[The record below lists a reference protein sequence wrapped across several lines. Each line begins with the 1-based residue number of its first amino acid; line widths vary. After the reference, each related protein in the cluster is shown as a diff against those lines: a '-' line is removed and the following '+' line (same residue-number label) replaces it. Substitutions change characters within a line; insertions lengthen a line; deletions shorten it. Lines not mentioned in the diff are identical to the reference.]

1 MFNSLAYNCDFQD
14 AIGNSVL
21 TNIDL
26 LIPSKAQLTRQ
37 PTGALVLLANEVL
50 AQPSQRTMQ
59 GTLQGIPNKEKASPA
74 SRQLREDHGVN
85 LSNCMNRNAAW
96 KLYQLFVL
104 LLKI

>member
-14 AIGNSVL
+14 AIGNSVS

-37 PTGALVLLANEVL
+37 PIGAPVLLANEVL
-50 AQPSQRTMQ
+50 GQPSQRTMQ
-59 GTLQGIPNKEKASPA
+59 GTLQGIPKKERASPA